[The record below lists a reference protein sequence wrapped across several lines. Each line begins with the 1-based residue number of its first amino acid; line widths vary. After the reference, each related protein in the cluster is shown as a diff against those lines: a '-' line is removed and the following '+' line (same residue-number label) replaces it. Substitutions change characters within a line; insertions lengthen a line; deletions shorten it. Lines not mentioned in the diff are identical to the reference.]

1 MNKKINLLAGIA
13 VAAVF
18 LLVFNISAFSYRCS
32 EIRSNVIRLHIIAN
46 SDTEADQDIKLKVR
60 DAILQESAS
69 IFDGSVNIENASD
82 KIIPELEHIENIAN
96 KIIEINK
103 RNYKAEAS
111 LVYEYFDTR
120 TYNDSVT
127 LPAGKYLALKVELGE
142 SEGKNWWCVMFPS
155 LCLPAAE
162 KSGYENINQVFEN
175 DELNIIQDK
184 SKYEVRFKIIE
195 LLESLKSKGDKIRK
209 GDIV

>member
-46 SDTEADQDIKLKVR
+46 SDAEADQDIKLKVR

-69 IFDGSVNIENASD
+69 IFDGSVNIENAAD

-96 KIIEINK
+96 KVIEINK

-142 SEGKNWWCVMFPS
+142 AEGKNWWCVMFPS

-175 DELNIIQDK
+175 DELSIIQDK

>member
-142 SEGKNWWCVMFPS
+142 AEGKNWWCVMFPS